1 MDFSLIL
8 MGCAIY
14 AGLYEICKK
23 KLQFMEFWQTFV
35 AKISIRARIFG
46 EIWGLIDHRPENI

>member
-1 MDFSLIL
+1 